1 MSRLL
6 HGGILTVDNICCDNR
21 FEVIAEARRRLIA
34 GTNIEGSP
42 DEMAVLDNMLFRMW
56 QMGWL
61 KDVEVRMTIASTQ
74 SEVLGT
80 GGSLSEFEKATG
92 SRFACVLHVCDGV
105 LPVARVGEVYVRSLV
120 DPDRAQRI
128 YFNYDGSTIWVK
140 DPSDHSRNPVY
151 SIFQRVE
158 ANDD

>member
-1 MSRLL
+1 MD
-6 HGGILTVDNICCDNR
+6 TACTDNR
-21 FEVIAEARRRLIA
+21 FEVIAEAKRKLVE
-34 GTNIEGSP
+34 GTNIETSP
-42 DEMAVLDNMLFRMW
+42 EEMAVIDNILFRIW

-61 KDVEVRMTIASTQ
+61 QDVELHIASAQ
-74 SEVLGT
+74 PEVLGT
-80 GGSLSEFEKATG
+80 GGSRAEFEKATG

-158 ANDD
+158 DNDD